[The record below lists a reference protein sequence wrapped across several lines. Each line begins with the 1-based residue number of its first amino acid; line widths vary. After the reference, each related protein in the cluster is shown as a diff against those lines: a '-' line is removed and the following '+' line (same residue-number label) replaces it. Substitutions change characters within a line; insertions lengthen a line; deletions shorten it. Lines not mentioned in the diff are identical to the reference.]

1 MGARF
6 LLIDG
11 YNLLHAAGLALTR
24 YRQGEMQR
32 RRERL
37 LREVA
42 EKLTLA
48 ERARATV
55 IFDARD
61 PTVDRPHRTIYAG
74 LRVIFARPE
83 GDADVVIT
91 KWLEAHQAPRH
102 VTLVSSDRE
111 LQRGARRV
119 GAQFLE
125 SRDFLE
131 ELRRRKEPSATTAKS
146 DDAKP
151 VDGLTPEE
159 AALWAN
165 YFGDLQSAGLEELSR
180 ETRRGWPEAKTPTQ
194 MPTVEQTEGAPE
206 TGISPSGT
214 AAKPSKSQSPANAPG
229 SGRVSAH
236 GRRTPRGS
244 ASRSSPGDKP
254 TVDSDLAFWLREFGD
269 LSELWKLDDR
279 PELALEELERW
290 LREFEADSD

>member
-37 LREVA
+37 LRDVA
-42 EKLTLA
+42 EKLTFA

-131 ELRRRKEPSATTAKS
+131 ELRRRQEQSATTAKS

-159 AALWAN
+159 AALWAH
-165 YFGDLQSAGLEELSR
+165 YFGDLQSAGLEELLR
-180 ETRRGWPEAKTPTQ
+180 ETRRERPDRKPNNVEPT
-194 MPTVEQTEGAPE
+194 EDDSARGPE
-206 TGISPSGT
+206 TGTAPADT
-214 AAKPSKSQSPANAPG
+214 AAHPSKSQSPANNSDPG
-229 SGRVSAH
+229 LVSAH
-236 GRRTPRGS
+236 GRRKPRGN
-244 ASRSSPGDKP
+244 ASRSPPGDKP

-269 LSELWKLDDR
+269 LSELWKLDD
-279 PELALEELERW
+279 
-290 LREFEADSD
+290 